1 MSKGRYSIKMLLAT
15 IVAGLLYAVAAEFV
29 IRKVE
34 NLIPGMV
41 LVPVYFIGLF
51 LVLGAVVLL
60 TGKMIYSRSSGTIN
74 KKQWFIALLLIIVLS
89 VFFEFIYEIIK
100 ERDKTREIS
109 SYLFIIDDS
118 GSMLSN
124 DPDGIRYQVIDE
136 LLADK
141 PSDFR
146 YGIYS
151 FNNDIVCLREM
162 APKSDVQ
169 MITYPEVTGGTR
181 IKGVLE
187 EVGDAVKQ
195 GTIALDEGTRVILL
209 SDGYATDLTFLNNNA
224 VLGAL
229 RDFSNKGITV
239 STVGLSDADDNLMS
253 LIADKT
259 GGVYVKV
266 DDASQLNDAMS
277 QAAVKQRDSR
287 NLLGYRTTAPS
298 LDILLGILRV
308 LFIALL
314 GVVIAG
320 EKTVLCERFLDTSAV
335 LVSSAIGS
343 VLAGICIE
351 IGMNTL
357 GIHPAIMRLI
367 TCALIA
373 FTLLRNDMGI
383 RDNSGANVR

>member
-229 RDFSNKGITV
+229 RDFSKKGITV